1 MGDSKVE
8 ELVPAGVIRR
18 TENDDATARAEL
30 ATARSHLESAAAV
43 AGSDPNAAFQLAY
56 DATRK
61 SIVAHMRAKGFRVG
75 SGTGGHVKTGR
86 YAAAALD
93 DPALARHIVAF
104 DDMRTVRNQSEYDA
118 LLLDERDALDALEH
132 AHAIVAAVERD
143 LA

>member
-1 MGDSKVE
+1 MSDSDVAG
-8 ELVPAGVIRR
+8 LVAAGVIRR
-18 TENDDATARAEL
+18 TEMDEATARVEL
-30 ATARSHLESAAAV
+30 ATARSHLESAAAL

-75 SGTGGHVKTGR
+75 SGAGGHVKTGR

-118 LLLDERDALDALEH
+118 LLLDERDAQDALEH
-132 AHAIVAAVERD
+132 AQAIITGVERD
-143 LA
+143 LE